1 MAGTY
6 GHETHNVGTS
16 RAIFDMS
23 WRRHIE
29 EARPEEELLATGY
42 SCRSQAKRFGKV
54 RLRHPV
60 QVLLAHLTLT
70 TRGSEPAEVRHA
82 S

>member
-1 MAGTY
+1 
-6 GHETHNVGTS
+6 
-16 RAIFDMS
+16 MS
-23 WRRHIE
+23 WRRLIE

-60 QVLLAHLTLT
+60 EVLLEHLALIM
-70 TRGSEPAEVRHA
+70 RGNGPGEVRRA

>member
-6 GHETHNVGTS
+6 GHETRNVGTS

-54 RLRHPV
+54 QLRHPV
-60 QVLLAHLTLT
+60 QVLLAHLALT
-70 TRGSEPAEVRHA
+70 IRGNEPAEMRHA

>member
-23 WRRHIE
+23 WRRLIE

-42 SCRSQAKRFGKV
+42 SCRSQANRFGKV

-60 QVLLAHLTLT
+60 QVLLEQITLAIS
-70 TRGSEPAEVRHA
+70 GNGPDEVRRA